1 MLYASWF
8 VMYSCRSL
16 RWLTIMEKIKRVCA
30 RGLGAMKNTH
40 GGLDQEAEVTGV
52 DHRWLIVGDTDK
64 QVYMWS

>member
-1 MLYASWF
+1 
-8 VMYSCRSL
+8 
-16 RWLTIMEKIKRVCA
+16 MEKIKRVCA
-30 RGLGAMKNTH
+30 RGLGAMKDTH